1 LLSRSK
7 GIKENIKL
15 SNAILS
21 RFDLIFLMLDQP
33 DPNRDQKLSAH
44 VMKLHN
50 SKRRKR
56 DEFENGR
63 EEDNPIMTLSQFQ
76 QNFKLEE
83 YTYKRSVM
91 KNNQKNTNVSANNN
105 MSSQAMNP
113 LSETFEKNIKNN
125 KYQSLSDKYIYLCDQ
140 ISPNQIL
147 DPFILRKYIS
157 FVKKNSFPR

>member
-1 LLSRSK
+1 
-7 GIKENIKL
+7 
-15 SNAILS
+15 
-21 RFDLIFLMLDQP
+21 MLDQP

-44 VMKLHN
+44 VMKLHKT
-50 SKRRKR
+50 KRRKR
-56 DEFENGR
+56 DEFENGG
-63 EEDNPIMTLSQFQ
+63 EEENPIMTLSQFQ

-83 YTYKRSVM
+83 FAFKRSVM
-91 KNNQKNTNVSANNN
+91 KNNQKGTSNVSSNKNT
-105 MSSQAMNP
+105 SSQAINP